1 MSPLT
6 SYLRLSNVLPWWR
19 AEILPSPDTVSRGE
33 IAVPMSC
40 LECRRHRAARSRHKP
55 LTGPCGDIPARMFKR
70 VGVLT
75 YQM

>member
-6 SYLRLSNVLPWWR
+6 SYLRLANVLPWWR
-19 AEILPSPDTVSRGE
+19 TEILPSPDTVSRGE
-33 IAVPMSC
+33 IAVSMSST
-40 LECRRHRAARSRHKP
+40 ECRRHKAARSQHKP
-55 LTGPCGDIPARMFKR
+55 LTGPCGDIHARMSKR